1 MDNTRGIGVDGI
13 GTYIPETFMYASE
26 IAEKTGIPED
36 VITRKFGVIKKP
48 IPGTGD
54 TPSSMAIKAS
64 KDAIESSGVSPEEI
78 DLVIWNGA
86 QHKDYP
92 CWLAGLK
99 VAEEIG
105 ARKAWSFDME
115 AMCGSMMAGMDVAK
129 SIMMARDD
137 VNTVLLASGY
147 RNVDL
152 IDLQNPGT
160 RFMLDLGAGGAAVI
174 LRKGMNQNLILS
186 SAFKGDGSFSEDCVV
201 PVAGAAKWP
210 MEPKDV
216 NRYAFEMTDNVDD
229 FKKRLSERTMPN
241 FYAVIRESLQK
252 SGYSEKDID
261 YLAILHFKRS
271 AHLAVL
277 EELGLS
283 QEQTVYLEDFGHLG
297 QNDQLLSIKLG
308 LEKGRIKDGS
318 VIVLVGAGLGFVW
331 AATTLKWGKAY

>member
-1 MDNTRGIGVDGI
+1 MDSTRRIGVDGI
-13 GTYIPETFMYASE
+13 GIYIPETFMYASE

-64 KDAIESSGVSPEEI
+64 MDAIESSGVSPEDI